1 MSGGPAS
8 GGSAGGASA
17 GGSAGGASAGGGSAG
32 LVARLRL
39 VRGGFALDLDL
50 EVARGEVVALLGP
63 NGAGKSTVLS
73 ALAGLLPAGS
83 STVVLDGEVLDSS
96 AETAPDGVRAG
107 RPAGGPAGG
116 PAGRRVVHVPAR
128 SRRVGTVFQDYR
140 LFPHLSALENVA
152 FGLRARG
159 VPTTDAR
166 SRARAELARVGLA
179 EHAGRTPGA
188 LSGGQAQRV
197 AVARALAPDP
207 RLLLLDEPLAALD
220 AESRVLLRS
229 ALGDVLREVSA
240 ATVLVT
246 HDPVDAVALADR
258 VVVLEDGD
266 EVQRGTPTAV
276 LTDPHTPYVASL
288 TGATLW
294 RPTWARGDGGVGV
307 GGGGVGGGGLDGGG
321 LDGGGLG
328 GGGLGS
334 SAGLPGG
341 LVVRSALPAAPGPS
355 RVSFPV
361 EAVSLVDLHG
371 RPLAS
376 SLAPSAPRP
385 AASTAMPSGGAFPSP
400 VPAHV
405 VRVEQRLSRLAVTV
419 VTDEGALSATA
430 ELPLATADVARLRR
444 GARVGLQLDPAR
456 VTIA

>member
-1 MSGGPAS
+1 MSGG
-8 GGSAGGASA
+8 
-17 GGSAGGASAGGGSAG
+17 SAGGGSAG

-39 VRGGFALDLDL
+39 VRGGFAVALDL

-83 STVVLDGEVLDSS
+83 STVVLDGEVLDSGS
-96 AETAPDGVRAG
+96 ASAPDGVRDG
-107 RPAGGPAGG
+107 RPN
-116 PAGRRVVHVPAR
+116 GRRVVHVPAR

-159 VPTTDAR
+159 VPATDAR

-207 RLLLLDEPLAALD
+207 CLLLLDEPLAALD

-229 ALGDVLREVSA
+229 ALGDVLRDVSA

-258 VVVLEDGD
+258 VVVLEDGV
-266 EVQRGTPTAV
+266 EVQHGTPTAV

-294 RPTWARGDGGVGV
+294 RPTWARGDGGGA
-307 GGGGVGGGGLDGGG
+307 
-321 LDGGGLG
+321 
-328 GGGLGS
+328 GS

-361 EAVSLVDLHG
+361 EAVSLVDLDG
-371 RPLAS
+371 AALTS
-376 SLAPSAPRP
+376 SSAPSTPTP
-385 AASTAMPSGGAFPSP
+385 AATTEMPSGGASPSP

-430 ELPLATADVARLRR
+430 ELPLATAAAARLRL

>member
-39 VRGGFALDLDL
+39 VRGGFAVALDL

-96 AETAPDGVRAG
+96 SETAPDGVRAG
-107 RPAGGPAGG
+107 GPAGG
-116 PAGRRVVHVPAR
+116 PDGRRVVHVPAR

-159 VPTTDAR
+159 VPATDAR

-229 ALGDVLREVSA
+229 ALGDVLRDVSA

-258 VVVLEDGD
+258 VVVLEDGV

-361 EAVSLVDLHG
+361 EAVSLVDLDGAAHT
-371 RPLAS
+371 S
-376 SLAPSAPRP
+376 SSAPSTPTP
-385 AASTAMPSGGAFPSP
+385 ATSTEMPSGGAFPSP

>member
-1 MSGGPAS
+1 MSGG
-8 GGSAGGASA
+8 
-17 GGSAGGASAGGGSAG
+17 SAGGGSAG

-39 VRGGFALDLDL
+39 VRGGFAVALDL

-96 AETAPDGVRAG
+96 SEPAPDGVRAG
-107 RPAGGPAGG
+107 GPAGG
-116 PAGRRVVHVPAR
+116 PDGRRVVHVPAR

-159 VPTTDAR
+159 VPATDAR

-229 ALGDVLREVSA
+229 ALGDVLRDVSA

-258 VVVLEDGD
+258 VVVLEDGV

-294 RPTWARGDGGVGV
+294 RPTWARGDGGGA
-307 GGGGVGGGGLDGGG
+307 
-321 LDGGGLG
+321 
-328 GGGLGS
+328 GS

-361 EAVSLVDLHG
+361 EAVSLVDLDG
-371 RPLAS
+371 AALTS
-376 SLAPSAPRP
+376 SSAPSTPTP
-385 AASTAMPSGGAFPSP
+385 AATTEMPSGGASPSP

-430 ELPLATADVARLRR
+430 ELPLATADAARLRR

>member
-8 GGSAGGASA
+8 GGSAGGASAGGASA

-96 AETAPDGVRAG
+96 SETAPDGVRAG
-107 RPAGGPAGG
+107 GPD
-116 PAGRRVVHVPAR
+116 GRRVVHVPAR

-159 VPTTDAR
+159 VPATDAR

-229 ALGDVLREVSA
+229 ALGDVLRDVSA

-258 VVVLEDGD
+258 VVVLEDGV

-307 GGGGVGGGGLDGGG
+307 GGGGLDGGG
-321 LDGGGLG
+321 LD

-361 EAVSLVDLHG
+361 EAVSLVDLDGAAHT
-371 RPLAS
+371 S
-376 SLAPSAPRP
+376 SSAPSTPTP
-385 AASTAMPSGGAFPSP
+385 ATSTEMPSGGAFPSP

>member
-1 MSGGPAS
+1 MSGGP
-8 GGSAGGASA
+8 
-17 GGSAGGASAGGGSAG
+17 AGGGSAG

-39 VRGGFALDLDL
+39 VRGGFAVALDL

-83 STVVLDGEVLDSS
+83 STVVLDGEVLDSGS
-96 AETAPDGVRAG
+96 APAPDGVRD
-107 RPAGGPAGG
+107 GGPD
-116 PAGRRVVHVPAR
+116 GRRVVHVPAR

-140 LFPHLSALENVA
+140 LFPHLSALQNVA

-159 VPTTDAR
+159 VPATDAR

-207 RLLLLDEPLAALD
+207 CLLLLDEPLAALD

-229 ALGDVLREVSA
+229 ALGDVLRDVSA

-258 VVVLEDGD
+258 VVVLEDGV
-266 EVQRGTPTAV
+266 EVQHGTPTAV

-294 RPTWARGDGGVGV
+294 RPTWARGDGGGA
-307 GGGGVGGGGLDGGG
+307 
-321 LDGGGLG
+321 
-328 GGGLGS
+328 GS

-341 LVVRSALPAAPGPS
+341 LVVRSALSAAPGPS

-361 EAVSLVDLHG
+361 EAVSLVDLDG
-371 RPLAS
+371 AALTS
-376 SLAPSAPRP
+376 SSAPSTPTP
-385 AASTAMPSGGAFPSP
+385 AATTEMPSGGASPSP

-430 ELPLATADVARLRR
+430 ELPLATADAARLRL